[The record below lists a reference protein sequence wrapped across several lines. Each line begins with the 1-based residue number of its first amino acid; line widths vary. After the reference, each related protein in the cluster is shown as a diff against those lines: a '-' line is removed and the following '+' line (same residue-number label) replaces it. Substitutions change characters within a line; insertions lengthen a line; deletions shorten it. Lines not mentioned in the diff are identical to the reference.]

1 MNKLIWLWDA
11 LVTERRLTQFPDAV
25 NAAYQCGRIEGRQ
38 EGYCEAMEKVTT
50 DLLAAAGSHSKE
62 A

>member
-1 MNKLIWLWDA
+1 MWLWDA
-11 LVTERRLTQFPDAV
+11 LVVERRLTQFPVAV
-25 NAAYQCGRIEGRQ
+25 NQAHERGRH

-50 DLLAAAGSHSKE
+50 DLLTAAGAQHSKE